1 MPKVLCIIGIVV
13 AVLLLLVFGVD
24 AAVEFPFGRAS
35 LLMDVSLI
43 VGSLVL
49 AYLSWT
55 TMRQQT

>member
-1 MPKVLCIIGIVV
+1 MPKVLCIIGMVV

-43 VGSLVL
+43 VCSLVL